1 MLFSIRSFGMSPNII
16 HSFGMS
22 PSHQDSFKGQYN
34 PKKAVKES
42 KKVKQR
48 NEASRFY
55 NWTYV
60 QKSIVRALYSHQHDL
75 TLLGHVLPTVFFHKA
90 TGGTGFDYCVLDDL
104 WNMEP
109 MGGELPMGG
118 QMGGSRKE
126 VKTLENFLGE
136 NSALVNLDNL
146 IGPSKPA
153 VHGMPPSCKIGFRT
167 GTVEL
172 IIYFICGQGTKST
185 LSAN

>member
-1 MLFSIRSFGMSPNII
+1 MRRAAFIIGPMSK
-16 HSFGMS
+16 S
-22 PSHQDSFKGQYN
+22 PSL
-34 PKKAVKES
+34 E
-42 KKVKQR
+42 R
-48 NEASRFY
+48 
-55 NWTYV
+55 
-60 QKSIVRALYSHQHDL
+60 LYSHQHDL

-126 VKTLENFLGE
+126 VKTPKNFLGE

-146 IGPSKPA
+146 MGPSKPPA
-153 VHGMPPSCKIGFRT
+153 VPGMPPSCKIGFRT

-172 IIYFICGQGTKST
+172 IIYFICGQGTNRLHLQIIIKSMK
-185 LSAN
+185 NCGG